1 MNELINIILV
11 FLLLGTIGFMVFTQ
25 FLVIRKFILFKP
37 NNQNNHTD
45 LRQIIS
51 YEKAIDKILTR
62 IRLELN
68 AADVYIARFHNGGT
82 YNNGVRIKKFS
93 IPYEKSSSAIKELVR
108 WRNFDKFCSHWPDVM
123 DNLLVMR
130 EYCITDMQDCS
141 DLNFKRDMEFYNF
154 KSCHLFLI
162 EQHDLSHS
170 PEGFLAVNFFETRVL
185 EKDERDLILSEI
197 PNLLSL
203 INLTKGI
210 KET

>member
-1 MNELINIILV
+1 MTGLLNITLI
-11 FLLLGTIGFMVFTQ
+11 FLLLCAITVIVFTQ
-25 FLVIRKFILFKP
+25 LLIIKKFIICRTV
-37 NNQNNHTD
+37 QNNNHLD
-45 LRQIIS
+45 LREIIS
-51 YEKAIDKILTR
+51 YEKAIDKKLIRL
-62 IRLELN
+62 RLELN
-68 AADVYIARFHNGGT
+68 AADIYIARFHNGGT

-162 EQHDLSHS
+162 EQLDLSHS